1 MTLSQALLIALLGYI
16 GSIYG
21 TWFLGTV
28 GGWNLIGRPI
38 VAGAII
44 GLILGD
50 VTQGIITGAA
60 VQALYVGLVT
70 PGLSV
75 PGDVNFASYIGIPL
89 ALVAGAKPGY
99 AVALSVPLS
108 FLGVAL
114 IYFVVSVNVFFV
126 HLQEKW
132 IQEGK
137 FRRAAN
143 IPILACVTQFV
154 VRFFPI
160 FFACYYGGEFVQEIV
175 AIMPQTLGNIFLVL
189 GGILPA
195 IGFGLLMKYTLKQ
208 KKELL
213 FLLVGFIM
221 ISVLKMPI
229 IPVTVIALFIAVLD
243 AQYNPVNREAA

>member
-1 MTLSQALLIALLGYI
+1 MALWQAVLIALLGFA

-21 TWFLGTV
+21 TWFFGTI

-38 VAGAII
+38 IAGAVI

-50 VTQGIITGAA
+50 VRQGIIIGAA
-60 VQALYVGLVT
+60 IQALYVGLVT

-89 ALVAGAKPGY
+89 ALVAGAEPGY
-99 AVALSVPLS
+99 AVAMSVPLS

-126 HLQEKW
+126 HRQEKW
-132 IQEGK
+132 IKEGK
-137 FRRAAN
+137 LKLATK
-143 IPILACVTQFV
+143 IPIFACITQFV

-160 FFACYYGGEFVQEIV
+160 FFACYYGGDAVQNIV
-175 AIMPQTLGNIFLVL
+175 ALIPEWLGNIFLVL

-195 IGFGLLMKYTLKQ
+195 IGFGLLIKYTLKE

-213 FLLVGFIM
+213 FLLIGFIM
-221 ISVLKMPI
+221 ISVLNMPI
-229 IPVTVIALFIAVLD
+229 IPVTIVALFIAMLD
-243 AQYNPVNREAA
+243 AQYSNKKEAI